1 MRILFASTRSAGHFN
16 PLVPFA
22 HAVLRA
28 GHEVLVS
35 APEACH
41 VHVARAGLPFVAHGD
56 CTRADVE
63 AVRGRGRGLS
73 LEEQNRLTLTEL
85 FAGVH
90 ARAALPGLMNNVRA
104 WRPDVI
110 VRETAEFASLVAG
123 EAFEIPVVH
132 ASIFLAAGEAPDWG
146 EIDVALHKLGRRSD
160 VCCWTEP
167 YLTLAPAS
175 LDPAPHA
182 RRFRVPP
189 APVRPMPDWWKGSE
203 APLIYVSFGS
213 IAPGIGFYPRL
224 YRDALDA
231 LADMDARVL
240 VTVGNDA
247 DPAELGA
254 LPANAHAE
262 RWIPQST
269 VMPHTAVMVGHGGSG
284 STLAALAAGVP
295 LALVPLFADQPYN
308 AARVEQ
314 LGAGLSLEQDL
325 GGLENAVYA
334 LLADP
339 RAARAIAAE
348 IAALPLVDR
357 AVGVLAAQLVGQDH
371 GLDAVA

>member
-35 APEACH
+35 APEACS
-41 VHVARAGLPFVAHGD
+41 VHVARSGLPFVAHGD
-56 CTRADVE
+56 CLRADVE
-63 AVRGRGRGLS
+63 AVRERARGLS
-73 LEEQNRLTLTEL
+73 LEEQNRVTLTEL

-90 ARAALPGLMNNVRA
+90 ARAALPGLMQNIRD

-110 VRETAEFASLVAG
+110 VRETAEFASVVAA
-123 EAFEIPVVH
+123 EAFEIPCVH
-132 ASIFLAAGEAPDWG
+132 ASIFLAAGDAPDWG
-146 EIDVALHKLGRRSD
+146 ELDVALHKLGRRSGG
-160 VCCWTEP
+160 CCWREP

-189 APVRPMPDWWKGSE
+189 APVRPLADWWNGSE

-213 IAPGIGFYPRL
+213 IAPGIGYYPRL

-231 LADMDARVL
+231 LAGLDARVL

-254 LPANAHAE
+254 LPANAHVE
-262 RWIPQST
+262 RWIPQSA
-269 VMPHTAVMVGHGGSG
+269 VMPHAAAMVGHGGSG
-284 STLAALAAGVP
+284 STLSALAAGVP

-314 LGAGLSLEQDL
+314 LGAGLVLEQDL
-325 GGLENAVYA
+325 GGLENAIHA

-348 IAALPLVDR
+348 VASLPLVDR
-357 AVGVLAAQLVGQDH
+357 AVGVLAAQLVREDH

>member
-22 HAVLRA
+22 HACLRA

-35 APEACH
+35 APDACR
-41 VHVARAGLPFVAHGD
+41 VHVARAGLEFAEHGD

-63 AVRGRGRGLS
+63 AVRERARGLS
-73 LEEQNRLTLTEL
+73 LEEQNRVTLTEL

-90 ARAALPGLMNNVRA
+90 ARAALPGLIANVRA

-110 VRETAEFASLVAG
+110 VRETAEFASLVAA
-123 EAFEIPVVH
+123 EAFELPCVH
-132 ASIFLAAGEAPDWG
+132 ASIFLAAGDAPDWG
-146 EIDVALHKLGRRSD
+146 ELDVALHKLGRRSTD
-160 VCCWTEP
+160 CCWREP

-189 APVRPMPDWWKGSE
+189 APVRPLPDWWGGSD

-213 IAPGIGFYPRL
+213 VAAGIGFYPRL

-231 LADMDARVL
+231 LAGLDARVL

-254 LPANAHAE
+254 LPANAHVE
-262 RWIPQST
+262 RWIPQSA
-269 VMPHTAVMVGHGGSG
+269 VMPHAAAMVGHGGSG
-284 STLAALAAGVP
+284 STLVALAAGVP

-308 AARVEQ
+308 AARVAQ
-314 LGAGLSLEQDL
+314 LGAGLVFDQDL
-325 GGLENAVYA
+325 GGLANGIYA

-339 RAARAIAAE
+339 RAAGAIAAE
-348 IAALPLVDR
+348 IAGLPVVDR
-357 AVGVLAAQLVGQDH
+357 AVGVLAAQLVSQDH

>member
-35 APEACH
+35 APDACR
-41 VHVARAGLPFVAHGD
+41 VHVARAGLPFAAHGD

-63 AVRGRGRGLS
+63 AVRERARGLS
-73 LEEQNRLTLTEL
+73 LEEQNRVTLTEL

-90 ARAALPGLMNNVRA
+90 ARAALPGLIANVRS

-123 EAFEIPVVH
+123 EAMEIPVVH
-132 ASIFLAAGEAPDWG
+132 ASIFLAAGDAPDWG
-146 EIDVALHKLGRRSD
+146 ELDVALFKLGRRSQEC
-160 VCCWTEP
+160 VWRQP
-167 YLTLAPAS
+167 YLTLAPRS
-175 LDPAPHA
+175 LDGAPHA

-189 APVRPMPDWWKGSE
+189 GPVRPLPDWWNGSA

-213 IAPGIGFYPRL
+213 VAAGLGFYPRL

-231 LADMDARVL
+231 LAGLDARVL

-247 DPAELGA
+247 DPHELGA
-254 LPANAHAE
+254 LPANAHVE
-262 RWIPQST
+262 RWIPQSA
-269 VMPHTAVMVGHGGSG
+269 VMPHADVMVGHGGSG

-308 AARVEQ
+308 AARVAK
-314 LGAGLSLEQDL
+314 LGAGLVLEQDMA
-325 GGLENAVYA
+325 GLENAVYA

-339 RAARAIAAE
+339 RAAQAIAAE
-348 IAALPLVDR
+348 VAALPLVDR
-357 AVGVLAAQLVGQDH
+357 AVGVLAAQLDR